1 MLTISTVND
10 GYSALCEAVI
20 TNAIQDMKTRSN
32 DWHRRR
38 DKYLA
43 CQFFLDEENR
53 ELFTGLAPHMIR
65 DWEHAEETAREIM
78 ATTYTGEFTKRRK
91 GAEK

>member
-1 MLTISTVND
+1 MTISTVND

-32 DWHRRR
+32 DWQRIR
-38 DKYLA
+38 DKYLS
-43 CQFFLDEENR
+43 CQFFLDEESKS
-53 ELFTGLAPHMIR
+53 LFTGLAPHMIR
-65 DWEHAEETAREIM
+65 DWEHAEETARETL
-78 ATTYTGEFTKRRK
+78 ATSFADEFTRKRK